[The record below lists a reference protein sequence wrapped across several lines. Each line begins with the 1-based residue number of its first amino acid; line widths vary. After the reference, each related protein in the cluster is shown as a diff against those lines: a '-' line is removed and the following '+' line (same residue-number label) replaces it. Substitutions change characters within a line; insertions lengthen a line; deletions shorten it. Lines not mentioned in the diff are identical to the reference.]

1 MILYTGALIVQ
12 EAGGKFTDLSGS
24 DFTLRTRK
32 ICASNGKV
40 HDDILKVLNEAGVE

>member
-1 MILYTGALIVQ
+1 MQ
-12 EAGGKFTDLSGS
+12 EAGGMFTDLSGA

-40 HDDILKVLNEAGVE
+40 HDDILKVLNEAGVI